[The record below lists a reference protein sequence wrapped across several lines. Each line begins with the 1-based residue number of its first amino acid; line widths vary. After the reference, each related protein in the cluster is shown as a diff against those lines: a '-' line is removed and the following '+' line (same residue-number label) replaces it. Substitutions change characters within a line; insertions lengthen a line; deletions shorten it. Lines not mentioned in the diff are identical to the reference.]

1 MFDPIPHY
9 KRTGFRRDEDFQEIS
24 CHYDPA
30 LAGDARNA
38 GLTKKLE
45 KLVAAGQAGPQE
57 KAAEDAGEKKVVVNQ
72 WATIYLYETKSLIS
86 GLSFQEDL
94 AAYTDETARMVAE
107 LEWPRPSRR
116 ETPSTRS
123 PSSRNASL
131 TRRSSRRRSCY
142 SSVQGNLQF
151 YNLSHAAP
159 ASVESLLS
167 IM

>member
-45 KLVAAGQAGPQE
+45 KLQAKQE
-57 KAAEDAGEKKVVVNQ
+57 KAAEDAGEKKIVVNQ

-86 GLSFQEDL
+86 SLSFQEDL

-107 LEWPRPSRR
+107 RPSRR

-142 SSVQGNLQF
+142 SSV
-151 YNLSHAAP
+151 
-159 ASVESLLS
+159 
-167 IM
+167 

>member
-1 MFDPIPHY
+1 MFDPTPHY

-45 KLVAAGQAGPQE
+45 KLQAKQE

-107 LEWPRPSRR
+107 AIASGDSLDSVPELAQRLVDSAIQPSPELLLECTR
-116 ETPSTRS
+116 EP
-123 PSSRNASL
+123 AI
-131 TRRSSRRRSCY
+131 
-142 SSVQGNLQF
+142 LQPIPCCACF
-151 YNLSHAAP
+151 R
-159 ASVESLLS
+159 
-167 IM
+167 

>member
-45 KLVAAGQAGPQE
+45 KLQAKQE

-107 LEWPRPSRR
+107 AIASGDSLDSVPELAQRLVDSAIQPSPERLLECTR
-116 ETPSTRS
+116 EP
-123 PSSRNASL
+123 AI
-131 TRRSSRRRSCY
+131 
-142 SSVQGNLQF
+142 LQPIPCCACF
-151 YNLSHAAP
+151 R
-159 ASVESLLS
+159 
-167 IM
+167 

>member
-9 KRTGFRRDEDFQEIS
+9 KQTGFRRDEDFQEIS

-107 LEWPRPSRR
+107 AIASGDSLDSVPELAQRLVDSAIQPSPELLLEC
-116 ETPSTRS
+116 TNKGTCNSTTY
-123 PSSRNASL
+123 PK
-131 TRRSSRRRSCY
+131 
-142 SSVQGNLQF
+142 
-151 YNLSHAAP
+151 SHAAP

>member
-45 KLVAAGQAGPQE
+45 KLQAKQE

-107 LEWPRPSRR
+107 RPSIASGDSLDSVPELAQRLVDSAIQPSPELLLECTR
-116 ETPSTRS
+116 EP
-123 PSSRNASL
+123 AI
-131 TRRSSRRRSCY
+131 
-142 SSVQGNLQF
+142 LQPIPCCACF
-151 YNLSHAAP
+151 R
-159 ASVESLLS
+159 
-167 IM
+167 

>member
-45 KLVAAGQAGPQE
+45 KLQAKQE

-107 LEWPRPSRR
+107 RPSIASGDSLDSIPELAQRLVDSAIQPSPELLLECTR
-116 ETPSTRS
+116 EP
-123 PSSRNASL
+123 AI
-131 TRRSSRRRSCY
+131 
-142 SSVQGNLQF
+142 LQPIPCCACF
-151 YNLSHAAP
+151 R
-159 ASVESLLS
+159 
-167 IM
+167 

>member
-38 GLTKKLE
+38 GRPDE
-45 KLVAAGQAGPQE
+45 EAREAAGQAPWRRPRRTRARRRSSSTSGRPSTSTRPSPSSP
-57 KAAEDAGEKKVVVNQ
+57 A
-72 WATIYLYETKSLIS
+72 SPSRRIS
-86 GLSFQEDL
+86 RPTRTRPR
-94 AAYTDETARMVAE
+94 AW
-107 LEWPRPSRR
+107 WPRGHPSRR

-131 TRRSSRRRSCY
+131 TRRSSRRRSGY

>member
-45 KLVAAGQAGPQE
+45 KLQAKQE
-57 KAAEDAGEKKVVVNQ
+57 NAAEDAGEKKVVVNQ

-107 LEWPRPSRR
+107 AIASGDSLDSVPELAQRLVDSAIQPSPELLLECTR
-116 ETPSTRS
+116 EP
-123 PSSRNASL
+123 AI
-131 TRRSSRRRSCY
+131 
-142 SSVQGNLQF
+142 LQPIPCCACF
-151 YNLSHAAP
+151 R
-159 ASVESLLS
+159 
-167 IM
+167 

>member
-45 KLVAAGQAGPQE
+45 KLVAAGQAGPQK

-94 AAYTDETARMVAE
+94 AACTRTRPRAWR
-107 LEWPRPSRR
+107 PRPSRR

-142 SSVQGNLQF
+142 SSVQTREPAILQPIP
-151 YNLSHAAP
+151 NPMLR
-159 ASVESLLS
+159 LLPLRACYL
-167 IM
+167 